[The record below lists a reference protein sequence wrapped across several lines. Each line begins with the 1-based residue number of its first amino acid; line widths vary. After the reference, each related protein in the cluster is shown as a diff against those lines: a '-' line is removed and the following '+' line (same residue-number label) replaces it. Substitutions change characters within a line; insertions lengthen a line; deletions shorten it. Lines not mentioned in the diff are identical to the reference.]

1 MSSAFEAPPRVR
13 RPDGAIRRVGVE
25 IEFAGPTLDTAA
37 RIVRDL
43 YGGRVERRNRFACV
57 VRETRFG
64 DFAVEIDSKV
74 LKEQRWERKLEHMGA
89 GARLL
94 HAVDDVLETLA
105 RAWIPCEIASPPIA
119 LDRLHEIEPLREA
132 LRVAGAKGTHASP
145 LYAFGFQLNP
155 ELPAD
160 DATTILR
167 HLQAYVVTS
176 AWLEETARID
186 RTRRILPFV
195 DPFPEAWRS
204 RVLAHD
210 EAPTI
215 DAIIDEYVAFNPTR
229 NRPLDMLPAFAWLR
243 PDRVLG
249 HVRDP
254 DRIHPRPAFHYR
266 LPNSC
271 VDDARWSF
279 AAEWN
284 RWVRVERLADDEDAL
299 RRALHCAREEMR
311 R

>member
-1 MSSAFEAPPRVR
+1 
-13 RPDGAIRRVGVE
+13 
-25 IEFAGPTLDTAA
+25 
-37 RIVRDL
+37 VRD
-43 YGGRVERRNRFACV
+43 
-57 VRETRFG
+57 TRLG

-74 LKEQRWERKLEHMGA
+74 LKERRWEHKLEHMGA
-89 GARLL
+89 GTRLID
-94 HAVDDVLETLA
+94 AVDDVLETLA

-119 LDRLHEIEPLREA
+119 IDRLHEIEPLREGLHA
-132 LRVAGAKGTHASP
+132 AGAKGTRASP

-167 HLQAYVVTS
+167 HLQSYVTMS
-176 AWLEETARID
+176 DWLEKTARID

-195 DPFPEAWRS
+195 DSFPLAWRS
-204 RVLAHD
+204 RVIAHD

-215 DAIIDEYVAFNPTR
+215 DALIDEYVAFNPTR

-249 HVRDP
+249 RARDP
-254 DRIHPRPAFHYR
+254 DRIHPRPTFHYR

-271 VDDARWSF
+271 IDDATWSF

-284 RWVRVERLADDEDAL
+284 RWVQVERLADDDRAL
-299 RRALHCAREEMR
+299 RRARAGWRP
-311 R
+311 